1 MREDGFY
8 LDEFDEL
15 IKQIELLGANTDAV
29 AEAVLDAGVAPAK
42 EAFRN
47 NVPYD
52 TERDNPQG
60 HARDNIKVS
69 KTKTS
74 KYGTKYR
81 VISFK
86 GDRSYL
92 YMVDAGTSQMPAKP
106 WREKANRAAQAAAR
120 PAMAKELVN
129 QLEKHLR

>member
-1 MREDGFY
+1 MKDGIDFS
-8 LDEFDEL
+8 EFNQL
-15 IKQIELLGANTDAV
+15 VKQIENLGANMNAV
-29 AEAVLDAGVAPAK
+29 AEAVLDAGTAPAK
-42 EAFRN
+42 KAFKQ

-52 TERDNPQG
+52 DKRDNPQG
-60 HARDNIKVS
+60 HARDNITVS

-81 VISFK
+81 LITFK

-92 YMVDAGTSQMPAKP
+92 YMLDAGTSKMPAKP

-120 PAMAKELVN
+120 PAMERELIS